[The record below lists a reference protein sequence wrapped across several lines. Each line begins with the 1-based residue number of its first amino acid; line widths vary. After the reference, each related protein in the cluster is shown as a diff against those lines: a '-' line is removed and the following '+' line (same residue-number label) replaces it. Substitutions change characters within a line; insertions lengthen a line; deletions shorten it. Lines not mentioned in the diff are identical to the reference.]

1 MFRFY
6 IISNIEANPYSPKSY
21 NPSLDS
27 AEKDKVLEVS
37 NFRNIFGIKDF
48 GHKNL
53 RFLVLFL
60 CLPMFHALLPL
71 TGASRWLEDSVILP

>member
-6 IISNIEANPYSPKSY
+6 IISNIEANPWSLKSY

-27 AEKDKVLEVS
+27 VEKDKVFELS

-53 RFLVLFL
+53 HFLVLFL
-60 CLPMFHALLPL
+60 YLPMLHALLPL